1 MIPNSLDRVREVRS
15 LNELMQKHLDWRVW
29 FRTAIRK
36 HEELDVAA
44 IRLDCICQMGIWLHL
59 EGDRWGDLAT
69 DLRHKHTAFH
79 LAAAQVAA
87 VSNDGDYYLAEQMV
101 GPGSEFMR
109 ASSAVRTAIFDLVAS
124 SRRAQPIAKEA

>member
-1 MIPNSLDRVREVRS
+1 MDRVREVRS
-15 LNELMQKHLDWRVW
+15 LNDVLQKHLDWRAW
-29 FRTAIRK
+29 FRAAIRK

-44 IRLDCICQMGIWLHL
+44 TRLDCICPMGIWLHL
-59 EGDRWGDLAT
+59 ESDRWGDLSA
-69 DLRHKHTAFH
+69 DLRQKHAEFH

-124 SRRAQPIAKEA
+124 SRRQQALAKEA